1 MQALLPPL
9 QSAPQEAAPQSFQ
22 ASSSGSG
29 SDFQSTLQAKMN
41 DANAA
46 AKPDAN
52 TTANV
57 KPDANAAAKTD
68 PSGKNGKAH
77 SAQENAGQQQALIAA
92 VIPVAKAVDPAPAK
106 ALHQADPKKTAKA
119 DPAVLGMPAP
129 VNVPLPAS
137 PSGKASPGAVSAG
150 NSAASDSTSK
160 SSNLGSAHREAL
172 ASQSAKGSANP
183 ADFSQAGNNLPAK
196 QAKAPPT
203 QVMVEKNALPLT
215 KKTSETPTTTQPAA
229 IAQQG
234 ESKAIPKLTVAAPV
248 ASPNWSN
255 ELGQKVAWMTS
266 SGNHVAELHLNPP
279 NLGPMEVKLTVHN
292 DQATIQFVSQHQEVR
307 TALES
312 ALPKLREM
320 MMDSGISLGNA
331 SVDSGSSQQSG
342 FGQQERSERS
352 GGSLLSATGHIPVRI
367 SRSIGKVDTFA

>member
-9 QSAPQEAAPQSFQ
+9 QSAPQEAAPQPSS
-22 ASSSGSG
+22 ASSGSG
-29 SDFQSTLQAKMN
+29 SDFQSTLQTKMA

-52 TTANV
+52 AAA

-77 SAQENAGQQQALIAA
+77 SAQENAGQQQALVVAA
-92 VIPVAKAVDPAPAK
+92 IPVAKAGDPAPAK
-106 ALHQADPKKTAKA
+106 ALHQSDSKKTAKA
-119 DPAVLGMPAP
+119 DPAALPPGMPAP
-129 VNVPLPAS
+129 VNVPLPAA
-137 PSGKASPGAVSAG
+137 PSGKAPHDAPSAG
-150 NSAASDSTSK
+150 GSAVSDSTSK
-160 SSNLGSAHREAL
+160 SPNLGNSHHEAL
-172 ASQSAKGSANP
+172 ASQSAKGGANP
-183 ADFSQAGNNLPAK
+183 ADFSQAGNNLPPK
-196 QAKAPPT
+196 QAKASPT
-203 QVMVEKNALPLT
+203 QVTVEKNALPVA
-215 KKTSETPTTTQPAA
+215 KKTAETPTTPQPTA
-229 IAQQG
+229 ISQQG
-234 ESKAIPKLTVAAPV
+234 DAKAIPKLTVAAPV
-248 ASPNWSN
+248 SSPNWGN
-255 ELGQKVAWMTS
+255 ELGQKVAWMTA

-312 ALPKLREM
+312 ALPRLKEM

-342 FGQQERSERS
+342 FGQQDRPERS
-352 GGSLLSATGHIPVRI
+352 GGSLLSATGHIPARI

>member
-1 MQALLPPL
+1 
-9 QSAPQEAAPQSFQ
+9 
-22 ASSSGSG
+22 
-29 SDFQSTLQAKMN
+29 
-41 DANAA
+41 
-46 AKPDAN
+46 
-52 TTANV
+52 V
-57 KPDANAAAKTD
+57 
-68 PSGKNGKAH
+68 
-77 SAQENAGQQQALIAA
+77 
-92 VIPVAKAVDPAPAK
+92 
-106 ALHQADPKKTAKA
+106 
-119 DPAVLGMPAP
+119 
-129 VNVPLPAS
+129 
-137 PSGKASPGAVSAG
+137 
-150 NSAASDSTSK
+150 
-160 SSNLGSAHREAL
+160 
-172 ASQSAKGSANP
+172 
-183 ADFSQAGNNLPAK
+183 
-196 QAKAPPT
+196 
-203 QVMVEKNALPLT
+203 T

-234 ESKAIPKLTVAAPV
+234 EAKAIPKLTVATPV
-248 ASPNWSN
+248 ASPNWGN

-352 GGSLLSATGHIPVRI
+352 GGSFLSATGHIPVRI